1 MSGSNDTPRTE
12 VPAAIYL
19 LADHLDAVLAAG
31 EDLLGLA
38 VDLDGK
44 PKGDGVA
51 EPWEGLGRLVVDARS
66 LEISLISRGLQA
78 RNRTRDLVREPDRQ
92 DTLIRSLL
100 SLYVSSTAQLAEAAQ
115 ELADS
120 TFADFDAGIDPLAYL
135 RTRNVIAADAASLRK
150 GGRLAIGED
159 FLVAGRIPLGPLL
172 DVSARLLDLLDTS
185 YGLFENASAPPNA
198 ETDRRPPPPAE

>member
-1 MSGSNDTPRTE
+1 MPQSNDTARTD

-19 LADHLDAVLAAG
+19 LADHLDSVLAAG
-31 EDLLGLA
+31 EDLLELA

-51 EPWEGLGRLVVDARS
+51 QPWEGLGSLVVDARS
-66 LEISLISRGLQA
+66 LEVSLISRGLQA

-100 SLYVSSTAQLAEAAQ
+100 SLYVSSTAQLVDAAQ

-120 TFADFDAGIDPLAYL
+120 TYEDFDAGIDPLAYL
-135 RTRNVIAADAASLRK
+135 RSRNVIAADAATLRK
-150 GGRLAIGED
+150 GGRLAISED
-159 FLVAGRIPLGPLL
+159 FLVAGRIQLGPLL
-172 DVSARLLDLLDTS
+172 DVSARLLDLLDTT
-185 YGLFENASAPPNA
+185 YGLFEGAAAAAASGSA
-198 ETDRRPPPPAE
+198 ERAPPPAE